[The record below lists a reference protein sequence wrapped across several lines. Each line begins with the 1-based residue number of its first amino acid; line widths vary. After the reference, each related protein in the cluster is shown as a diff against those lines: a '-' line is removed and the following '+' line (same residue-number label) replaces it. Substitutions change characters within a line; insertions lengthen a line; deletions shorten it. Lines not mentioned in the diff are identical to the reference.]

1 MKKIIWGIIGIPLA
15 IGLCYLISNIA
26 KGAFFLVSID
36 NTEFGFPLWL
46 DITIDIITGLITYL
60 FVLSLCGLSNQDRK
74 IVEQVVS
81 IIVGFVIS
89 FATHCLLRYWYII
102 IAVLAIFVIVQLF
115 FSLEVK
121 KTGENYEYL

>member
-1 MKKIIWGIIGIPLA
+1 MPLA
-15 IGLCYLISNIA
+15 IGLCYLISYIA

-36 NTEFGFPLWL
+36 NTDFGFPLWL
-46 DITIDIITGLITYL
+46 DITIDIIAGVITYF

-81 IIVGFVIS
+81 IIAGFVIS

-102 IAVLAIFVIVQLF
+102 IAVLVILVIVAVAL
-115 FSLEVK
+115 SIRSK
-121 KTGENYEYL
+121 KDR

>member
-1 MKKIIWGIIGIPLA
+1 MKKIIWRIIGIPLA
-15 IGLCYLISNIA
+15 ICLCYLIGYIA
-26 KGAFFLVSID
+26 KVAFFLVSID
-36 NTEFGFPLWL
+36 NTDFGFPLWL
-46 DITIDIITGLITYL
+46 DITIDIIAGVITYL

-102 IAVLAIFVIVQLF
+102 IVVLAIFVIVAVVLF
-115 FSLEVK
+115 IKSK
-121 KTGENYEYL
+121 KDRRKI

>member
-1 MKKIIWGIIGIPLA
+1 MKKNIWVIIGMPLA
-15 IGLCYLISNIA
+15 IGLCYLISYIA

-36 NTEFGFPLWL
+36 NTDFGFPLWL
-46 DITIDIITGLITYL
+46 DITINIIAGVITYF

-102 IAVLAIFVIVQLF
+102 IAVLAILVIVAVTL
-115 FSLEVK
+115 SIRSK
-121 KTGENYEYL
+121 KDR

>member
-15 IGLCYLISNIA
+15 IGLCYLISYISQ
-26 KGAFFLVSID
+26 GAFFLVSID
-36 NTEFGFPLWL
+36 NTDFGFPLWL
-46 DITIDIITGLITYL
+46 DITIDIIAGVITYL

-102 IAVLAIFVIVQLF
+102 IAVLTIFVIVAVALF
-115 FSLEVK
+115 IRNK
-121 KTGENYEYL
+121 KDRRKL

>member
-15 IGLCYLISNIA
+15 IGLCYLIGYIA
-26 KGAFFLVSID
+26 KVAFFLVSID

-46 DITIDIITGLITYL
+46 DIFIDIIAGVITYL
-60 FVLSLCGLSNQDRK
+60 FMLALCELSNQDKK

-102 IAVLAIFVIVQLF
+102 IAVLAILIIVAVALF
-115 FSLEVK
+115 IRSK
-121 KTGENYEYL
+121 KDRRKL

>member
-1 MKKIIWGIIGIPLA
+1 MKKIIWGIIGMPLA
-15 IGLCYLISNIA
+15 IGLCYLISYIA

-36 NTEFGFPLWL
+36 NTDFGFPLWL
-46 DITIDIITGLITYL
+46 DITMNIIAGVITYF

-102 IAVLAIFVIVQLF
+102 IAVLAILVIVAVTL
-115 FSLEVK
+115 SIRSK
-121 KTGENYEYL
+121 KDR

>member
-1 MKKIIWGIIGIPLA
+1 MNKIIWGIIGMPLA
-15 IGLCYLISNIA
+15 IGLCYLISYIA

-36 NTEFGFPLWL
+36 NTDFGFPLWL
-46 DITIDIITGLITYL
+46 DITIDIIAGVITYL
-60 FVLSLCGLSNQDRK
+60 FVLSLYGLSNQDRK

-102 IAVLAIFVIVQLF
+102 IAVLAIFVIVAVALF
-115 FSLEVK
+115 IRNK
-121 KTGENYEYL
+121 KERRKL

>member
-1 MKKIIWGIIGIPLA
+1 MNKIIWGIIGMPLA
-15 IGLCYLISNIA
+15 IGLCYLISYIA

-36 NTEFGFPLWL
+36 NTDFGFPLWL
-46 DITIDIITGLITYL
+46 DITIDIIAGVITYL
-60 FVLSLCGLSNQDRK
+60 FVLSLYGLSNQDRK

-102 IAVLAIFVIVQLF
+102 IAVLAIFVIVAVALF
-115 FSLEVK
+115 IRNK
-121 KTGENYEYL
+121 KDRRKL

>member
-1 MKKIIWGIIGIPLA
+1 MKKIIWGIICMPLA
-15 IGLCYLISNIA
+15 IGLCYLISYIA

-36 NTEFGFPLWL
+36 NTDFGFPLWL
-46 DITIDIITGLITYL
+46 DITMNIIAGVITYF

-102 IAVLAIFVIVQLF
+102 IAVLAILVIVAVTL
-115 FSLEVK
+115 SIRSK
-121 KTGENYEYL
+121 KDR

>member
-1 MKKIIWGIIGIPLA
+1 MKKIIWGIIGMPLA
-15 IGLCYLISNIA
+15 IGLCYLISYIA

-36 NTEFGFPLWL
+36 NTDFGFPLWL
-46 DITIDIITGLITYL
+46 DITINIIAGVITYF

-102 IAVLAIFVIVQLF
+102 IAVLAILVIVAVTL
-115 FSLEVK
+115 SIRSK
-121 KTGENYEYL
+121 KDR

>member
-1 MKKIIWGIIGIPLA
+1 MKKIIWGIIGMPLA
-15 IGLCYLISNIA
+15 IGLCYLISYIA

-36 NTEFGFPLWL
+36 NTDFGFPLWL
-46 DITIDIITGLITYL
+46 DITIDIIAGVITYS

-89 FATHCLLRYWYII
+89 FATHCLLRYLYII
-102 IAVLAIFVIVQLF
+102 IAVLAILVIVAVAL
-115 FSLEVK
+115 SIRSK
-121 KTGENYEYL
+121 KDRRKL

>member
-1 MKKIIWGIIGIPLA
+1 MNKIIWEIIGMPLV
-15 IGLCYLISNIA
+15 IGLCYLISYIV

-36 NTEFGFPLWL
+36 NTDFGFPLWL
-46 DITIDIITGLITYL
+46 DITIDIIAGVITYL
-60 FVLSLCGLSNQDRK
+60 FVLSLYGLSNQDRK

-102 IAVLAIFVIVQLF
+102 IAVLAIFVIVAVALF
-115 FSLEVK
+115 IRNK
-121 KTGENYEYL
+121 KERRKL

>member
-1 MKKIIWGIIGIPLA
+1 MPLA
-15 IGLCYLISNIA
+15 IGLCYLISYIA
-26 KGAFFLVSID
+26 KGAFFLLSID
-36 NTEFGFPLWL
+36 NTDFGFPLWL
-46 DITIDIITGLITYL
+46 DITINIIAGVITYF

-102 IAVLAIFVIVQLF
+102 IAVLAILVIVAVTL
-115 FSLEVK
+115 SIRSK
-121 KTGENYEYL
+121 KDR